1 MILGIGTDIV
11 EIKRIKHAI
20 ARWGDRF
27 VNRLFS
33 PREIEYCYSK
43 SEPSTHFA
51 ARFAAKEAFVKAVS
65 TSNIA
70 TGTNYTFK
78 DIEVY
83 NSPSGCPNITLRPG
97 IIDQDRYEG
106 ALSIHLTLTHEKE
119 YACAFVVLETN
130 NP

>member
-20 ARWGDRF
+20 ARWG
-27 VNRLFS
+27 NRLVERIFS

-51 ARFAAKEAFVKAVS
+51 ARFAAKEALIKAIG
-65 TSNIA
+65 TSSIGSGAAYSLKN
-70 TGTNYTFK
+70 
-78 DIEVY
+78 IEVS
-83 NSPSGCPNITLRPG
+83 NSQSGAPMLVLKPG
-97 IIDQDRYEG
+97 IIDQDKYEG
-106 ALSIHLTLTHEKE
+106 SLRLHLTLTHERE

-130 NP
+130 R